1 MVNWREWIFGKKK
14 EKSYDEM
21 ARKVAQRIALDDED
35 VNGFIESHKP
45 NYSLSIVK
53 IEGRDSL
60 EYVTKNYHPELGP
73 YVDSP
78 EKLLFVVVD
87 SRKAGMMGIPERD
100 TMRVYVDVNEEKVV
114 AKEILEWDRSGSGRV
129 RTVKV

>member
-14 EKSYDEM
+14 ESYDDI
-21 ARKVAQRIALDDED
+21 ARKLALGDKD
-35 VNGFIESHKP
+35 VNGFIESHEP
-45 NYSLSIVK
+45 YYSLSTAK

-60 EYVTKNYHPELGP
+60 EYVAKNYHPELGP

-87 SRKAGMMGIPERD
+87 SRKSGMMGIPERD

-114 AKEILEWDRSGSGRV
+114 AKEILKWDRSGSGQV
-129 RTVKV
+129 NVVKV

>member
-1 MVNWREWIFGKKK
+1 MINLREWIFGKK
-14 EKSYDEM
+14 ESYDEM
-21 ARKVAQRIALDDED
+21 ARKVAKRIALDDED

-45 NYSLSIVK
+45 YYSVSTVK
-53 IEGRDSL
+53 VSGRDSM
-60 EYVTKNYHPELGP
+60 EYLAKNYHPELEP

-87 SRKAGMMGIPERD
+87 SRKSGMIGIPERD

-114 AKEILEWDRSGSGRV
+114 AKEILKWDRSGSGQV
-129 RTVKV
+129 NVVKV